1 MFKWLFNK
9 KAQNTA
15 EYAILIGVII
25 AATIGIQTWV
35 KRGLMG
41 RVRDAVNHVPI
52 AAVVGGSTLTFGGDQ
67 FEPGYHTMSGMT
79 TQRKGKEKKGFVTGG
94 TRSRTLT
101 DYGISSRAGTE
112 SEEAPN

>member
-15 EYAILIGVII
+15 EYAILIAVII

-41 RVRDAVNHVPI
+41 RVRDVVNHVP
-52 AAVVGGSTLTFGGDQ
+52 AAGTVGGATLTFTGEQ
-67 FEPGYHTMSGMT
+67 FEPGYHTITGMA
-79 TQRKGKEKKGFVTGG
+79 TQRTGTEAKGLTAGG

-101 DYGISSRAGTE
+101 NYGISSRAGTE
-112 SEEAPN
+112 TEEAPK